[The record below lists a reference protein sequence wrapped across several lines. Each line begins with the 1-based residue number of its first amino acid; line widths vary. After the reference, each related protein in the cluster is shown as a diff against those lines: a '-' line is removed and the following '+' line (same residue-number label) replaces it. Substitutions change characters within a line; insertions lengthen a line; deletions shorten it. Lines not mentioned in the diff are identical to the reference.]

1 MKYNYA
7 LNGLS
12 ITNPEQYRKINA
24 VLTEKNNRKKDL
36 LDMVETVPLDYV
48 HNVASEEMNP
58 EEIAIANEESEVVQ
72 NAISNL
78 ANYQGYLARR
88 GRRSPNSVSRWIS
101 ESKKGKG
108 GVRLER
114 MIRLRYEHEWTY
126 EQIADLF
133 NITKCRTH
141 EIKRTALG
149 ILHNELTTQI

>member
-1 MKYNYA
+1 MKYYNA

-12 ITNPEQYRKINA
+12 QKDPERYRKINA
-24 VLTEKNNRKKDL
+24 VLTEKNNQKKDL

-48 HNVASEEMNP
+48 KNTASEEMNP
-58 EEIAIANEESEVVQ
+58 EEIAIANEETEVVQ

-78 ANYQGYLARR
+78 ANYQGRKVNRRVDGTPDYWLAQ
-88 GRRSPNSVSRWIS
+88 
-101 ESKKGKG
+101 SKEGKG

-126 EQIADLF
+126 EQIADLL
-133 NITKCRTH
+133 NITIQRVH
-141 EIKRTALG
+141 GIKQRALG